1 MKKSNE
7 FEIFFEKSQI
17 QTNQEFDMNIMFIR
31 LIRLFNL
38 FIYLLLNIEFKRLFI
53 RIIDYRDIVF
63 KY

>member
-63 KY
+63 EY